1 MGGHQTKII
10 VATTESLE
18 ATLQVFFAWRIIME
32 NEFLNKIK
40 RIKDTENLI
49 TLQKTKKIA
58 KDDLPEWLQLKEAY
72 DETEDSIQRTIVSL
86 FNSIMYQR
94 RLYFVLTRDVTKR
107 LVREDKNHKI
117 KTAFRNNYWQTIIAK
132 CTNELKMLELVAIE
146 NNVAVYKC
154 IDETIRNYI
163 KIDEQKQF
171 QETID
176 FIKSIN
182 GKSEFGDGIRDGV
195 GDVESKKDRKEE
207 KLERKQVR
215 KAESEEVRETEDSK
229 DSISLSSNLTSEDIE
244 EMFSSQRSTNYVPAT
259 ITEYEQHLG
268 IDGSAGPPG
277 NGSAGSDS
285 LSDVDYMND
294 AVKLHFLLAGAGLDA
309 FEMSKMY
316 EHYIPQLLIRRPH
329 LAVKLLDKFISH
341 PKSQISPEQRADF
354 EDTAYVH
361 YEAFKSEELLWQNID
376 QQENVIEEVL
386 KPSKPSQR
394 QVEIERRKELV
405 DGFEKH
411 FPATVE

>member
-1 MGGHQTKII
+1 VAIEPNLLLQQKI
-10 VATTESLE
+10 ESLE
-18 ATLQVFFAWRIIME
+18 ATLRGFFAWRNIME

-40 RIKDTENLI
+40 RIKDAENLI
-49 TLQKTKKIA
+49 TLQKTKKIT
-58 KDDLPEWLQLKEAY
+58 KDDLPEWLHLKEAY

-94 RLYFVLTRDVTKR
+94 RLYFVLTRDATKR

-163 KIDEQKQF
+163 KIDEQKQL

-176 FIKSIN
+176 YINSIN
-182 GKSEFGDGIRDGV
+182 GKTEFGDGIGDEV

-229 DSISLSSNLTSEDIE
+229 DSISLSSNLSSEEIKD
-244 EMFSSQRSTNYVPAT
+244 MFSSQRTTDYIPAS
-259 ITEYEQHLG
+259 ISEYEQHLG

-277 NGSAGSDS
+277 NDSADSDT

-294 AVKLHFLLAGAGLDA
+294 AVKLHFLLAGAGLDG

-316 EHYIPQLLIRRPH
+316 EHYVPQLLIRRPH
-329 LAVKLLDKFISH
+329 LAEKLLDKFISH

-361 YEAFKSEELLWQNID
+361 YEAAKSEELMRQNNN
-376 QQENVIEEVL
+376 QQENIVEEDMSPV
-386 KPSKPSQR
+386 KPSQR
-394 QVEIERRKELV
+394 QLENERIKELA

-411 FPATVE
+411 FPATAE